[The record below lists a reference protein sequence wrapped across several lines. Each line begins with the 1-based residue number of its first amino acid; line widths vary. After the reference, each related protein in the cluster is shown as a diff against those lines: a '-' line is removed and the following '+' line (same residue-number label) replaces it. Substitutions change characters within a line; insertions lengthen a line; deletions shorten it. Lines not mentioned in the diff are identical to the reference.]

1 LPPSGVPGLI
11 NIEKREEKVM
21 TQHMGSAE
29 ILLIADAVAREKGIP
44 KDSVLAALEDAV
56 RVAARR
62 KYGHENTINAH
73 IDRRSGEIRVFREM
87 RVVDD
92 VQPASQEHAVKE
104 GGEEEMTTISL
115 SEARN
120 FYKKDAE
127 VGEVLQEALPAL
139 DLGRVAAQSAK
150 QVITQKVREIERD
163 KNYQEFK
170 DRVGKIISAVVDQVE
185 RDCVRVKVGS
195 TEAIMYNADI
205 PFEEKKR
212 LKHGDRIRALVYEV
226 TKEGKG
232 AQIRLSRA
240 HEEFVVELFRQEV
253 TEIYDGVIQVKL
265 VARDPGFRT
274 KIAVFS
280 PEFGVDAV
288 GSCVGLR
295 GARVQAVINELGG
308 EKIDVI
314 QWSPDMAT
322 TVVNA
327 LSPAEVGKVIIDE
340 NNNRVEVVVPDEQ
353 LNIAIGRRGQNVRLA
368 SKLIGWDIDVLSEDA
383 ESKRRAE
390 EFANATKHLMSA
402 LDVEEILAQLL
413 ASEGYMHAR
422 DIVGVAASELAAID
436 GLDVEIAE
444 ELISRAQEY
453 LAANPTSVAPR
464 AVGLKID
471 RKIMMLPEMNQEI
484 ALALVAGGV
493 KSLQDLA
500 DLSSDEFMELLPEG
514 LQASLERS
522 KIDAMIMAAR
532 NRVYF
537 NQKT

>member
-1 LPPSGVPGLI
+1 
-11 NIEKREEKVM
+11 M